1 MNNVYIAGTGMTQF
15 SRHLENDSATA
26 TIAILAK

>member
-1 MNNVYIAGTGMTQF
+1 MNNVYTAGTGMTQF
-15 SRHLENDSATA
+15 GRHLENDAAAA